1 MPVPVAIIG
10 MACLFPGA
18 GDLGRYWANI
28 RDRRDAIAEVPA
40 THWRPEDYFD
50 PDPKAPDRT
59 YARRGGF
66 LAPVDFP
73 ALEFGIAP
81 NNLDATDTT
90 QLLGLLTARAA
101 LDDAGYATGPAGGR
115 AFDRS
120 RVSVILGVTGT
131 LELVIP
137 LGARLG
143 HPIWR
148 RALEPAGVA
157 RATA

>member
-1 MPVPVAIIG
+1 MG
-10 MACLFPGA
+10 CLFPKA
-18 GDLGRYWANI
+18 EDLSRYWANI
-28 RDRRDAIAEVPA
+28 RDRLDAITEVPP

-50 PDPKAPDRT
+50 DDPRAPDRT

-81 NNLDATDTT
+81 NNIDATDTT
-90 QLLGLLTARAA
+90 QLLGLMVARAA
-101 LDDAGYATGPAGGR
+101 LEDAGYGDGGR
-115 AFDRS
+115 TFDRD
-120 RVSVILGVTGT
+120 RASVILGVTGT

-148 RALEPAGVA
+148 RALKAAGVA
-157 RATA
+157 EETAERVV

>member
-1 MPVPVAIIG
+1 MRSESEGEANLKAVESTQPVPEPVPVPVAIIG
-10 MACLFPGA
+10 MGCLFPGA
-18 GDLGRYWANI
+18 GDLARYWANI
-28 RDRRDAIAEVPA
+28 RDGRDAIAEVPA

-81 NNLDATDTT
+81 ANLDATDTS
-90 QLLGLLTARAA
+90 QLLGLLVARRA
-101 LDDAGYATGPAGGR
+101 LDDAGYGASGR
-115 AFDRS
+115 PFDRD
-120 RVSVILGVTGT
+120 RASVILGVTGT

-137 LGARLG
+137 L
-143 HPIWR
+143 
-148 RALEPAGVA
+148 
-157 RATA
+157 